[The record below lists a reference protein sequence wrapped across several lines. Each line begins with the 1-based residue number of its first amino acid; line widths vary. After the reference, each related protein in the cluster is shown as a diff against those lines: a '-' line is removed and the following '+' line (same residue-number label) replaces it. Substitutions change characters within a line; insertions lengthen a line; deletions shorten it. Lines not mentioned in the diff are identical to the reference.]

1 MENPFILNGATIF
14 GAMGGKLL
22 GGGESGSEMI
32 VGTNKL
38 MEMIAQ
44 AKGGET
50 LITNTFNINAAGKDP
65 QELAQEISFYLDMEL
80 QRTERSF
87 A

>member
-1 MENPFILNGATIF
+1 MNGN
-14 GAMGGKLL
+14 LL
-22 GGGESGSEMI
+22 GGGEAGSEMI

-38 MEMIAQ
+38 MQMIAQ

-50 LITNTFNINAAGKDP
+50 VINNQFTINATDKDP

-80 QRTERSF
+80 QRTERAF